1 MTSKGGV
8 DVPALKFDQPNKS
21 YKGRGRGRNRA
32 QNMKRLATIRNAT
45 NRGDK
50 GAPRADLSADEDGGR
65 GPLTRAASLQNLG
78 NGLRKRPPVKPPR
91 VKVLSKP
98 YFIATVSIIQVI
110 LMIWELISGGGF
122 LPFSENPFLGPGPE
136 TYIIFGGKWV
146 PSIINNG
153 EWWRFVTAI
162 FLHSGLIHIAF
173 NLLSQI
179 KVGFDLERVHGTYR
193 LFPIYIISGVFGNL
207 VSAIFLPKSV
217 TVGASGSI
225 FGFFG
230 VLLVD
235 LIKNWKKLPRPGRSL
250 GILIV
255 SIIIS
260 FAFGLMPGV
269 DNWAHAAGFV
279 MGLLSGIVFLPSM
292 HIGKF
297 NIRRRIFQVLISLP
311 LMLGLLIGVFYVF
324 YKGVPDNFCPGCAV
338 VTCLPVFPACRA
350 GTIVTAPSSAPASR

>member
-1 MTSKGGV
+1 LSGHGPV
-8 DVPALKFDQPNKS
+8 VPALKLDAQNNPS
-21 YKGRGRGRNRA
+21 YKGRGRGRNRN
-32 QNMKRLATIRNAT
+32 QNLRRLATM
-45 NRGDK
+45 
-50 GAPRADLSADEDGGR
+50 RANSAREDAGRPQIDLGVEDDGGR
-65 GPLTRAASLQNLG
+65 GPLTRAASLQDLTK
-78 NGLRKRPPVKPPR
+78 LRKRPPVKPPR

-110 LMIWELISGGGF
+110 LMIWELIAGGGF

-146 PSIINNG
+146 PSIINNQ

-162 FLHSGLIHIAF
+162 FLHSGLAHIAF

-193 LFPIYIISGVFGNL
+193 LFPIYIISGIYGNL

-235 LIKNWKKLPRPGRSL
+235 LIKNWKKLPSPRKSL
-250 GILIV
+250 LILVV
-255 SIIIS
+255 SIVIS

-269 DNWAHAAGFV
+269 DNWAHGAGFV
-279 MGLLSGIVFLPSM
+279 MGLLSGVVFLPSM

-297 NIRRRIFQVLISLP
+297 NMRRRILQVLISLP
-311 LMLGLLIGVFYVF
+311 LMLALLGGTFYVF
-324 YKGVPDNFCPGCAV
+324 YRGVPADFCPWCTA

-350 GTIVTAPSSAPASR
+350 GVTTPTPSSAPLAG